1 MAVNYYNAR
10 SDEQLR
16 KIAQDQYKSYYDQLR
31 LAAQQKQQREATA
44 LEGQRAGIQ
53 RSYQQQIEDSE
64 RSYRQ
69 AYTQADREAL
79 RRGMQRSS
87 YTAQVL
93 AGVNREGARAADRI
107 REAGASAEGNLDAQ
121 IAQSQTQL
129 AEQLAGYDINQA
141 QDVMSRY
148 NELQSEEYDRNRE
161 YQQFAESIRQSDQQI
176 AYNYVSQI
184 LAAGKDPSDDLL
196 ARAGLS
202 RQDANAI
209 KVQQATGGGGGG
221 YVASTGS
228 YTPKKSTTPSSP
240 TGDPDNDFVNSFD
253 NKATGKD
260 IVSGLVDTYRRATTS
275 SQSTGS
281 TAVQKATSSSGIT
294 TAGPINKNLEAALQ
308 KLRSK

>member
-1 MAVNYYNAR
+1 MPVNYYNAR

-93 AGVNREGARAADRI
+93 ANVNREGARAADRI

-161 YQQFAESIRQSDQQI
+161 YQQFAESIRQSDQQV

-184 LAAGKDPSDDLL
+184 LAQGKDPSDDLL

-209 KVQQATGGGGGG
+209 KVQVATGGGGGG
-221 YVASTGS
+221 YYGGNSGGGSTRS
-228 YTPKKSTTPSSP
+228 TKSTPTPPAS
-240 TGDPDNDFVNSFD
+240 DPDFD
-253 NKATGKD
+253 ALFETQGGTTQTTTQDGKTVKLYSTPERYD
-260 IVSGLVDTYRRATTS
+260 RIGQGDRKVTRTMTS
-275 SQSTGS
+275 W
-281 TAVQKATSSSGIT
+281 
-294 TAGPINKNLEAALQ
+294 
-308 KLRSK
+308 